1 MHISIAFQMIANF
14 RFAIEMH
21 PIEEIWSKNIAA
33 LSLISLGYSLY
44 QKAICTYRH
53 NLGAEVV
60 VVYISNLNQIVIPH
74 LIVKLLSLRL
84 PKFSIISVVEYPQ
97 KKV

>member
-21 PIEEIWSKNIAA
+21 PIEEIWSKNRAA

-44 QKAICTYRH
+44 QKAICTYSH
-53 NLGAEVV
+53 NFGAEVV
-60 VVYISNLNQIVIPH
+60 VVYISITNQSGILH
-74 LIVKLLSLRL
+74 LIAKELSKRL
-84 PKFSIISVVEYPQ
+84 PKFSIIYKANFCQ
-97 KKV
+97 K